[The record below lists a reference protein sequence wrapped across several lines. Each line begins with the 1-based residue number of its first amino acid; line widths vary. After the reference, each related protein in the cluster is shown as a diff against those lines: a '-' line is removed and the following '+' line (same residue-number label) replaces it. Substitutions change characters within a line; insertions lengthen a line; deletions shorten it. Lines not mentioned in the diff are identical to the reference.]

1 MNTPQA
7 VHDKLI
13 PLLQEMI
20 RNRCVNDGSLESGG
34 ETRSAR
40 TLQAFFADYGLEAE
54 LLGPHPSRQSLLL
67 RIPGTDPMA
76 PSLMLMG
83 HTDVV
88 PANADDWLV
97 DPFSG
102 ELKDGYLWG
111 RGALDMLNMT
121 AAMAVAVAERS
132 AELGPL
138 PGDLLYLA
146 VADEESSGR
155 HGARWLV
162 ENDWARVKADYMVS
176 ELGGFNVKTDDGPA
190 VTITLGEKGICWV
203 RISVR
208 GEPGHGSTP
217 YMSSNAVVKIA
228 EAIDRIASHK
238 PGIVFTPLFAA
249 MTRGLIRGGLRRFLA
264 TRKWGIDSVLRSL
277 YRELPGEAK
286 FLHTASRMTINPGVV
301 RGGSKINVVAD
312 SAEAFLD
319 IRIMP
324 GETVEKVQD
333 ELRIALGSLADDVLI
348 EFSEFFPSN
357 TTELGTALEKATE
370 KIVADLSPGTSV
382 VPMFVGGVTD
392 GRYWRQR
399 GSRVIGFTLYDREMT
414 LSRFAGMIHGINER
428 VSVESLQRSL
438 EYFYR
443 LPEEFY
449 RLNPST

>member
-1 MNTPQA
+1 MNTPQV
-7 VHDKLI
+7 VHDRLI
-13 PLLQEMI
+13 PLLQELI
-20 RNRCVNDGSLESGG
+20 RNRCVNDGSLESGD

-40 TLQAFFADYGLEAE
+40 TLQTFLAEYGLETE
-54 LLGPHPSRQSLLL
+54 LIGPSPSRLSLLL

-76 PSLMLMG
+76 PSLMFMG

-88 PANADDWLV
+88 PAKPDDWSV
-97 DPFSG
+97 DPFGG
-102 ELKDGYLWG
+102 EVKDGHVWG

-121 AAMAVAVAERS
+121 SAMAVAVAERA
-132 AELGPL
+132 AEGERF
-138 PGDLLYLA
+138 PGDILYLA

-155 HGARWLV
+155 LGSRWLV
-162 ENDWARVKADYMVS
+162 ENRWSKVKADYMVG
-176 ELGGFNVKTDDGPA
+176 ELGGFNLVTDEGPA
-190 VTITLGEKGICWV
+190 VTVTLGEKGICWV

-228 EAIDRIASHK
+228 QAIERISAHK
-238 PGIVFTPLFAA
+238 PAVQFTPLFNA
-249 MTRGLIRGGLRRFLA
+249 MVRGLVRGGLRRYLA
-264 TRKWGIDSVLRSL
+264 LRKWGLDRVLSSV
-277 YRELPGEAK
+277 YRERPGEAK
-286 FLHTASRMTINPGVV
+286 YLHTASRMTINPGVV
-301 RGGSKINVVAD
+301 SGGSKINIVAD
-312 SAEAFLD
+312 AAEAHLD

-324 GETVEKVQD
+324 GQTVEMVQD
-333 ELRIALGSLADDVLI
+333 ELRLALGDLADDILI

-370 KIVADLSPGTSV
+370 KIVADLYPGTALL
-382 VPMFVGGVTD
+382 PMFVGGVTD

-428 VSVESLQRSL
+428 VSIESLQRTL

-443 LPEEFY
+443 LPKEFY
-449 RLNPST
+449 KLDPVA